1 MDLVGHYSFSNL
13 PSAEPFCVK
22 EFIVTSNQFLTP
34 LVCRPNRLF
43 SLKAK
48 VGEKT
53 TFELYFNIF
62 WATGARQFNYDMW
75 NMRILNM
82 YCYLLWKSA
91 PQAAFD
97 VNWISRSSSNCIIF
111 WSPYFTL
118 EYLITLQHL
127 LNVHNEKLLL
137 IWLAKKDILM
147 VLNWLLSINLNAQL
161 DWLLSICKIGVLQ
174 LDTL

>member
-1 MDLVGHYSFSNL
+1 MVVSAGFLTTQPTSYLLMDLVGHYSFSNL

-34 LVCRPNRLF
+34 LVVCRPNRLF

-82 YCYLLWKSA
+82 YCYYFESQLL
-91 PQAAFD
+91 
-97 VNWISRSSSNCIIF
+97 
-111 WSPYFTL
+111 
-118 EYLITLQHL
+118 
-127 LNVHNEKLLL
+127 KLLL
-137 IWLAKKDILM
+137 MSIEFQDLLQIASYFGPPTQL
-147 VLNWLLSINLNAQL
+147 LNI
-161 DWLLSICKIGVLQ
+161 
-174 LDTL
+174 